1 MSMKKIVSLA
11 ALMSLTPLAL
21 QAGQYV
27 PGIEGV
33 KSAVVPPPGVY
44 YRGYAVHY
52 DANNSEGLPPDSSV
66 KVDALAHRLIWV
78 TETEVLGGNL
88 GFEAILPMV
97 RTDLDIGNGIVRD
110 KQTGLGDLF
119 VGSLIGWHGDR
130 WDAVAAAGIWN
141 ATGKSSEPADPGKGY
156 TEVMLTLGGNVYLND
171 AKDVSLSLLS
181 RYEIADKSS
190 VNDELVVEWGLGK
203 SYGLMDLGLVGYS
216 RWDVDGGDAEIHAA
230 GVSAGYFWPQIMMG
244 VDAGIYK
251 EHSVKEGFE
260 GTKFRVALTKV
271 F

>member
-1 MSMKKIVSLA
+1 MNRTKAVALASL
-11 ALMSLTPLAL
+11 LLTPLVT

-52 DANNSEGLPPDSSV
+52 DADKLKGVALPPNTETRV
-66 KVDALAHRLIWV
+66 KVDALANRFIWV
-78 TETEVLGGNL
+78 TETEVLGGQL

-97 RTDLDIGNGIVRD
+97 RTDLTIGGRD

-130 WDAVAAAGIWN
+130 WDAVAAAGIWSP
-141 ATGKSSEPADPGKGY
+141 TGKSSRPADPGFGY
-156 TEVMLTLGGNVYLND
+156 TELMLTLGGTYFFND
-171 AKDVSLSLLS
+171 EKDLSLSALS

-203 SYGLMDLGLVGYS
+203 HQGLLDLGLVGYS
-216 RWDVDGGDAEIHAA
+216 RWELESGKSETHAV
-230 GVSAGYFWPQIMMG
+230 GVSAGYFWPQLMMG
-244 VDAGIYK
+244 IDAGVYK
-251 EHSVKEGFE
+251 EHSVKQGFE

>member
-1 MSMKKIVSLA
+1 MNRTKAVALASL
-11 ALMSLTPLAL
+11 LLTPLVT

-44 YRGYAVHY
+44 YRGYGVHY
-52 DANNSEGLPPDSSV
+52 DADKTDGLPLNSSA
-66 KVDALAHRLIWV
+66 KVDALAHRFIWV
-78 TETEVLGGNL
+78 TETEVLGGQL

-97 RTDLDIGNGIVRD
+97 RKDITIVDRY
-110 KQTGLGDLF
+110 KETGLGDLF
-119 VGSLIGWHGDR
+119 LGSLIGWHGDR
-130 WDAVAAAGIWN
+130 WDAVAAAGIWSP
-141 ATGKSSEPADPGKGY
+141 TGKQSENPASLGLGY
-156 TEVMLTLGGNVYLND
+156 TELMLTLGGTYFFND
-171 AKDVSLSLLS
+171 EKDLSFSALS

-203 SYGLMDLGLVGYS
+203 HQGLLDLGLVGYS
-216 RWDVDGGDAEIHAA
+216 RWELEGGKAETHAV
-230 GVSAGYFWPQIMMG
+230 GVSAGYFWPQLMMG
-244 VDAGIYK
+244 IDAGVYE
-251 EHSVKEGFE
+251 EHNVKAGFE

>member
-1 MSMKKIVSLA
+1 MNKFKACALA
-11 ALMSLTPLAL
+11 ALLLSPLVSH
-21 QAGQYV
+21 AGQYV

-52 DANNSEGLPPDSSV
+52 DADKADGLPPNSRV
-66 KVDALAHRLIWV
+66 KVDALAHRFIWV
-78 TETEVLGGNL
+78 TETEVLGGQL

-97 RTDLDIGNGIVRD
+97 RTDLDIGNGMVRD

-130 WDAVAAAGIWN
+130 WDAVAAAGIWSP
-141 ATGKSSEPADPGKGY
+141 TGKSSRPADPGFGY
-156 TEVMLTLGGNVYLND
+156 TELMLTLGGTYFFND
-171 AKDVSLSLLS
+171 EKDLSFSALS

-203 SYGLMDLGLVGYS
+203 HQGLLDLGLVGYS
-216 RWDVDGGDAEIHAA
+216 RWELESGKSEVHAV
-230 GVSAGYFWPQIMMG
+230 GVSAGYFWPQLMMG
-244 VDAGIYK
+244 IDAGVYQ
-251 EHSVKEGFE
+251 EHSAKQGFE
-260 GTKFRVALTKV
+260 GTKLRVALTKV